1 MALRCFECGDDGH
14 YGRDCPNKSWVAS
27 DSAADGRPRWCGYCD
42 ERSRHVEQT
51 DGRVRRCQCH
61 PESHMQLRHHRK
73 CPNCHVTVVT
83 WDTSIDCA
91 HHIIAGAQRAY
102 IGPGPQQPKPA
113 LESMAAYQV
122 AESRAHRKADFAGGL
137 PKPAEYVT
145 AGSPPAPPQSAPTS
159 HPAEQPPPTEHTA

>member
-14 YGRDCPNKSWVAS
+14 YGRDCPSKSWVAS
-27 DSAADGRPRWCGYCD
+27 DPAADGQPRWCGYCD

-91 HHIIAGAQRAY
+91 HHIIAGAQ
-102 IGPGPQQPKPA
+102 PA

-137 PKPAEYVT
+137 PTPAEYVT
-145 AGSPPAPPQSAPTS
+145 AGSPPAPSPSPTPS
-159 HPAEQPPPTEHTA
+159 PTGTCSSPPPRVT